1 MENDRKERETVDLT
15 LAFAVQ
21 TPLEKILGIECA
33 EETYDL
39 LSFREQ
45 LILDL
50 LIVGWSQAQI
60 AIYFKVKAP
69 SIASSVRRMRF
80 KLAHSKLRMILDS
93 RQMRRLGEVR

>member
-1 MENDRKERETVDLT
+1 MALPKEKWEKVDT
-15 LAFAVQ
+15 KLAFAVH
-21 TPLEKILGIECA
+21 TPLEKILGVECA

-50 LIVGWSQAQI
+50 LIVGWTQAEI
-60 AIYFKVKAP
+60 AVYFEVRAP

-80 KLAHSKLRMILDS
+80 KLANSKLKLVLDS
-93 RQMRRLGEVR
+93 RVMRRNGEY

>member
-1 MENDRKERETVDLT
+1 MDAT
-15 LAFAVQ
+15 LSFAVQ

-50 LIVGWSQAQI
+50 LIVGWTQAEI
-60 AIYFKVKAP
+60 AVYFQVRSP

-80 KLAHSKLRMILDS
+80 KLANSKLRMVLDS
-93 RQMRRLGEVR
+93 RQMRRNGEMR

>member
-1 MENDRKERETVDLT
+1 MNKEEWEKVDT
-15 LAFAVQ
+15 SLAFAVQ

-39 LSFREQ
+39 LSLREQ

-50 LIVGWSQAQI
+50 LIVGWTQAEI
-60 AIYFKVKAP
+60 AIYFRVKAP

-80 KLAHSKLRMILDS
+80 KLANSKLKLVLDA
-93 RQMRRLGEVR
+93 RQMMRDGEMR

>member
-1 MENDRKERETVDLT
+1 MDQAKWEPVDNS
-15 LAFAVQ
+15 LAFAIQ

-39 LSFREQ
+39 LSLREQ

-50 LIVGWSQAQI
+50 LIVGWTQAEI
-60 AIYFKVKAP
+60 ATYFEVRAP

-80 KLAHSKLRMILDS
+80 KLAHSKLKLVLDS
-93 RQMRRLGEVR
+93 RVMRRGGEVR